1 MINYNKN
8 KLINTALTKYY
19 ETFSRTLDTADF
31 VPEKYN
37 DKILRYIFKNMKKAF
52 KRIDKEDRNY
62 QRQFNKRLKTDAK
75 QEKRRLKSEK
85 RQEKRTRKLA
95 KKQQRKSNKGGK

>member
-52 KRIDKEDRNY
+52 KRIDKEDRIF
-62 QRQFNKRLKTDAK
+62 QKQFNKAQKRK
-75 QEKRRLKSEK
+75 QKS
-85 RQEKRTRKLA
+85 
-95 KKQQRKSNKGGK
+95 KQGGK